1 MKRFAILTSGG
12 DAPGMNAAIRAC
24 VRTGIYLGAEVVGVQ
39 HGYDGLQKA
48 EYQTMCSQDVGAII
62 ARGGTILRSARS
74 KSFREPEGRKQAFDA
89 MTSQGIE
96 GLIAIGGDGTFVG
109 ASVLHDEWGFPV
121 IGIPASIDNDIPMTD
136 YSIGFHTAVDTALG
150 AIDKVRDTAYSHE
163 RVFVVEVMGRSCGFI
178 AVEAGL
184 AGGAEAIIIP
194 EIPHDLAAVCDK
206 LDQGRKKGKKSS
218 IVVVAEGAAKATDVC
233 DFIMNRTGYEA
244 RYLVLGHMQR
254 GGSPS
259 ALDRVLAT
267 RMGSAATNLLL
278 NGAAEGYVCLQG
290 ANIVLQSFREG
301 LASPRPIDQE
311 RLRLA
316 EVMSL

>member
-1 MKRFAILTSGG
+1 
-12 DAPGMNAAIRAC
+12 MNAAIRAC
-24 VRTGIYLGAEVVGVQ
+24 VRTGIYRGAEVIGVQ
-39 HGYDGLQKA
+39 HGYDGLQGA
-48 EYQTMCSQDVGAII
+48 EFQTMCSQDVGAII

-74 KSFREPEGRKQAFDA
+74 KSFREPEGRKKAYEA
-89 MTSQGIE
+89 MSSQGIE
-96 GLIAIGGDGTFVG
+96 ALIAIGGDGTFAG
-109 ASVLHDEWGFPV
+109 AAVLYEEFGIPV
-121 IGIPASIDNDIPMTD
+121 IGIPGSIDNDIPMTD

-184 AGGAEAIIIP
+184 AGGAEAILIP
-194 EIPHDLAAVCDK
+194 EIPFDLESVCDK
-206 LDQGRKKGKKSS
+206 LDEGRKKGKKSS
-218 IVVVAEGAAKATDVC
+218 IVVVAEGATKATDVC
-233 DFIMNRTGYEA
+233 DFIASRTGYEA

-259 ALDRVLAT
+259 AFDRVLAT
-267 RMGSAATNLLL
+267 RMGSAATNMLLD
-278 NGAAEGYVCLQG
+278 GAEEGYVCLRG
-290 ANIVLQSFREG
+290 SEVVLQSYRDG
-301 LASPRPIDQE
+301 LSATRPVDPE